1 MNKHILKSE
10 VQDYIL
16 EHLHTDVLS
25 LLFAK
30 SPFQNVSMKELV
42 EQIEAKAKSTKKLST
57 WFSTSNIYYANKLNI
72 SQTSSELTAN
82 YKTGIVN
89 GKTLLDVTGGFGVDS
104 YAFSKKVKQIYH
116 LEENNEL
123 STIASHNF
131 KQLEAL
137 NIEVICGNGLSFLSD
152 SNINFDWIYL
162 DPSRRTE
169 KQEKVYFLS
178 DCIPDVTKH
187 LDLLFSKS
195 SNLLI
200 KAGPLLD
207 LDAGIGQLKNIFEV
221 HIVGVENEVKEL
233 LWVLKKGY
241 SGPIQVRTVN
251 LIKNLKQEFVFYNH
265 EEKHAVS
272 EYSLPENY
280 LYEPNAPILKSGAYR
295 LLGERYGL
303 KKLNQHSHLYTST
316 RLIEFPGRRFKI
328 DEVIPF
334 SKKRLKSFEFDKAN
348 ITVRNFPITVSEIR
362 KKTQLKDGGE
372 IYLFFTKNSS
382 SQLIVIKCTKIH

>member
-1 MNKHILKSE
+1 
-10 VQDYIL
+10 
-16 EHLHTDVLS
+16 
-25 LLFAK
+25 
-30 SPFQNVSMKELV
+30 MKELV